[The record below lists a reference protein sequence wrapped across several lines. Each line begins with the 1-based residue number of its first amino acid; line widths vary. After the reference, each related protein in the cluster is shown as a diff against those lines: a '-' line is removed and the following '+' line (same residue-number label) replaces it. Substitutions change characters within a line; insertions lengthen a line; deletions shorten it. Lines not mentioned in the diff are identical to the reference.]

1 LRHTDSQEEKAQ
13 ATLRASRGASVP
25 DIVVLVPAYNEEKN
39 IAEVIRQSRE
49 FASRVLVCD
58 DGSTDAT
65 YDISLGAGAEVIR
78 HRCNAGYGAALR
90 SLFLKAISFPAEA
103 FVTIDSDGQHD
114 SKFIPALTKSILDK
128 EADLVIGSRFLSD
141 RFDFTPPHRKVAIK
155 LITRLFDLRG
165 HSEFTDLQSGF
176 RAYSRKA
183 LSMTC
188 PTRTGMGASTEIM
201 MRALKS
207 RLKIREI
214 PVPIYYRGE
223 QPSAISSIIQFLDVL
238 RSTLSSTPS
247 NPSNMEYLYS
257 DD

>member
-1 LRHTDSQEEKAQ
+1 MLQSDSQEEEAQ
-13 ATLRASRGASVP
+13 ATLGGSNVP
-25 DIVVLVPAYNEEKN
+25 SSPLIVALIPAYNEEKN
-39 IAEVIRQSRE
+39 IAEVIGQTRE
-49 FASRVLVCD
+49 FAGRVLVCD
-58 DGSTDAT
+58 DGSTDST
-65 YDISLGAGAEVIR
+65 YHISLVSGAEVIK
-78 HRCNAGYGAALR
+78 HRRNVGYGAALR
-90 SLFLKAISFPAEA
+90 SLFLKGVSIPAEA

-114 SKFIPALTKSILDK
+114 SKFIPALTQAILDG

-183 LSMTC
+183 LAVTC

-201 MRALKS
+201 MRAVKS
-207 RLKIREI
+207 KLKIREI

-223 QPSAISSIIQFLDVL
+223 QPSALTSILQFLDVL
-238 RSTLSSTPS
+238 SSTLAY
-247 NPSNMEYLYS
+247 NPSKASTRETY
-257 DD
+257 